1 MPLHSVSKQ
10 DSLEDYISAYI
21 DLKQQA
27 EDNKF
32 LRGQLLNDML
42 NMGVKAKWIS
52 SQTGDSPAQIRELV
66 KTYRAFPDESM
77 RVPELSWYH
86 HRLAANT
93 NDPAEW
99 IKRAADNQWSTREM
113 REQILIA
120 QGRKEEVAEGKEKL
134 LIKAEKHIA
143 ALKEI
148 MAKDS
153 EVQTQIISM
162 LREIISECE
171 TKSATPRLKAGAC
184 GGDTV
189 GPCI

>member
-1 MPLHSVSKQ
+1 MPGTVIQMPLRSTLGRQ
-10 DSLEDYISAYI
+10 NNLEDYISAYI

-32 LRGQLLNDML
+32 LRGQLLSDML
-42 NMGVKAKWIS
+42 NMGVKVKWIS

-66 KTYRAFPDESM
+66 KTYRAFPEESL

-93 NDPAEW
+93 DDPAEW

-113 REQILIA
+113 REQILIT
-120 QGRKEEVAEGKEKL
+120 QGRKEEVTESKKKL
-134 LIKAEKHIA
+134 LAKAEKYIA

-153 EVQTQIISM
+153 ELQSLILSM
-162 LREIISECE
+162 LEKIIDEIKEGNQG
-171 TKSATPRLKAGAC
+171 RR
-184 GGDTV
+184 V
-189 GPCI
+189 